1 MKSKE
6 SAKSKKQSVVVK
18 DLNAKKDP
26 KGGSV
31 KAVYEVVNT
40 NPSRSNAQP
49 VSNIS
54 DQAAGGI
61 LTSY

>member
-26 KGGSV
+26 KGGEGVALNFTKVEWSYTPTKTLSV
-31 KAVYEVVNT
+31 
-40 NPSRSNAQP
+40 
-49 VSNIS
+49 
-54 DQAAGGI
+54 GGNG
-61 LTSY
+61 LK